1 MTRKSTWNR
10 LAVVARAID
19 NQPLALPAIDRAY
32 ATFLR
37 TGELGDDHR
46 LAGVVLQRALHAR
59 RESADLD
66 TGAWADGQQPAT
78 SLKASP
84 RGRVFGEAACASDP
98 ARVAARALIHIL
110 VRNGYDPTDP
120 EFIPSDLVEPE
131 FGGVAM
137 HALGWPDRWV
147 RPQYAHQMQRVLQQ
161 HAKLRKHVVRSEAWY
176 RDAAAGLRSFL
187 THGEVPS
194 EPDVRLFALTMAE
207 MFALNRHY
215 FTGTNE
221 DLLAAFDA
229 VARAVGAKR
238 DAALV
243 HLAAV
248 QARCQEGK

>member
-19 NQPLALPAIDRAY
+19 NQPFALPAIDRAY

-37 TGELGDDHR
+37 TGELAEDNR
-46 LAGVVLQRALHAR
+46 LAGVVLHRALHAR

-66 TGAWADGQQPAT
+66 TGAWADGQQPAA
-78 SLKASP
+78 SLKSSP
-84 RGRVFGEAACASDP
+84 RGRVFGEAACSSDP
-98 ARVAARALIHIL
+98 ARIAARVLISIL
-110 VRNGYDPTDP
+110 VRNGHDPTDP
-120 EFIPSDLVEPE
+120 EFVPSGFEAPE

-147 RPQYAHQMQRVLQQ
+147 RPQYAHQMERVMQQ
-161 HAKLRKHVVRSEAWY
+161 HAKLRKNVVRSEAWY
-176 RDAAAGLRSFL
+176 RDAAAGLRAFL
-187 THGEVPS
+187 TRGEVPS
-194 EPDVRLFALTMAE
+194 EPDVRLFALTIGE

-215 FTGTNE
+215 FTGTPE

-229 VARAVGAKR
+229 VANAVGAKR